1 MQASLLLSMTGEVL
15 KRIAKEN
22 KITYDELAKRL
33 GISKSA
39 VTQQFNSNDLRT
51 GSVENFCRALGLK
64 INDLYKG
71 TDLAVVPIPD
81 YVGNNNVNEEVIALR
96 GKVEVLTELLEKFMN
111 PKEIE
116 KETIKLANAG

>member
-1 MQASLLLSMTGEVL
+1 MTGEVL

-22 KITYDELAKRL
+22 KITYEELAKNL

-96 GKVEVLTELLEKFMN
+96 GKVEVLTELLEKFMS